1 MGITRGL
8 PAETAKTER
17 GFTLL
22 HSQADRS
29 VTYVLIINSNYSSSQ
44 RTWRH
49 HLSHKVHPR
58 LTWSLGSPSVLT
70 GFDLKKNKLLLF
82 MMGGRL
88 SSWAR
93 ILLQRLGDRAL
104 ASLMLTFQR
113 VGSQVLERYS
123 WVLKLAKGLYSFLKK
138 LHAFWRDRGK
148 NFYKISEVLVNA
160 LSKGSGEKSLP

>member
-8 PAETAKTER
+8 PAEIAKTER
-17 GFTLL
+17 GLTPL

-29 VTYVLIINSNYSSSQ
+29 VTYVLTINGNYSSSQ
-44 RTWRH
+44 RTWRQ

-82 MMGGRL
+82 RTGGRL
-88 SSWAR
+88 SRWAASACR
-93 ILLQRLGDRAL
+93 DWETRATFLDFDISKGWLPSPWEIFLGPKAGR
-104 ASLMLTFQR
+104 
-113 VGSQVLERYS
+113 
-123 WVLKLAKGLYSFLKK
+123 GLYSFLKD